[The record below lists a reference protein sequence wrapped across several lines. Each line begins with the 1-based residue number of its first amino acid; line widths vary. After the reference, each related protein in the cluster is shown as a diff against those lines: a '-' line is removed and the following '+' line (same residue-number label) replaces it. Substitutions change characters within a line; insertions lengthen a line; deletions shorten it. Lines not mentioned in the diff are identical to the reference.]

1 MAGGRHSFF
10 LLTSSGELA
19 AQTTCTNQLERFF
32 SSLVDLSDGKV
43 RWDHSLSR
51 HACVRMDDRDDDA
64 SFMWAQKVY
73 SCHYAS
79 NALIGGMSYFFLS
92 SSIISESCLTGII
105 AIVGHSR
112 GAQPVR
118 NIKPESA
125 TAYREMSWVYQSP
138 VLTASVVHWSNRISR
153 VGSGRVGSGRLS
165 VTRPDP

>member
-1 MAGGRHSFF
+1 MSLSISLFLSLPLRPPPPHRLLSEAADTNQHNYIDCPWRGGVILSFF

-19 AQTTCTNQLERFF
+19 AHTTCTNQLERFF

-112 GAQPVR
+112 GAQPV
-118 NIKPESA
+118 
-125 TAYREMSWVYQSP
+125 
-138 VLTASVVHWSNRISR
+138 
-153 VGSGRVGSGRLS
+153 
-165 VTRPDP
+165 